1 MFTSILFYSILF
13 LFLFLFLFYFYF
25 YSIQIIF
32 YSNSNSNSNSIL
44 FYSIFFVREL
54 GTTSDMN
61 PFL

>member
-1 MFTSILFYSILF
+1 MFTSILFYSI
-13 LFLFLFLFYFYF
+13 
-25 YSIQIIF
+25 SISISIPIIF
-32 YSNSNSNSNSIL
+32 YSNSNSNSNSNSIL